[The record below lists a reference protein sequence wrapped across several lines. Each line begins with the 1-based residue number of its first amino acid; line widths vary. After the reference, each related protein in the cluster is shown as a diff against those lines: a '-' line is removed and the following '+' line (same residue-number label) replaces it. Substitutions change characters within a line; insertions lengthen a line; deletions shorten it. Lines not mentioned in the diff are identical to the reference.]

1 MCCYRSYNLLRAKS
15 HIVCVRESAR
25 GQVCEFVFVWARE
38 TDRQTLRHRDIET
51 LTLRV
56 CERVEVSIQIFF
68 FLLFKDFTPVPL
80 NLALVHPTINTTW
93 VKVNQED

>member
-1 MCCYRSYNLLRAKS
+1 M
-15 HIVCVRESAR
+15 CVRENER

-56 CERVEVSIQIFF
+56 CERVRESGSEYTNFF
-68 FLLFKDFTPVPL
+68 FLLFKDFTPILL